1 MVYTSSCVGADLLL
15 CKNNYTHFIAVYV
28 DKAILLPWARMHSG
42 GYDMSMYV
50 YIWSNL
56 TVRKIATKAYP
67 LLALKI
73 YVTNLDL
80 ASHRLSTRSVF
91 LLLQCG
97 SQWCLNAH
105 VFTALIIERLSHPP
119 LTGMF
124 ENAGKAKPYMT
135 AVHYWTHCT
144 AQSADSAH
152 RCVLWSSSSF
162 HAKLR
167 TFFVLVFTGGVLA
180 WLCCPA

>member
-1 MVYTSSCVGADLLL
+1 MVYTSSRVGADLLL
-15 CKNNYTHFIAVYV
+15 CKNNYTHFIAVSV
-28 DKAILLPWARMHSG
+28 DKAILLPWTRMHSRVIMFG
-42 GYDMSMYV
+42 HVDVCVYMYV

-56 TVRKIATKAYP
+56 TVHKIATKAYI

-91 LLLQCG
+91 LLPQCG
-97 SQWCLNAH
+97 SQWCLNAR
-105 VFTALIIERLSHPP
+105 VLTALIIERLSHPP

-162 HAKLR
+162 HAN
-167 TFFVLVFTGGVLA
+167 
-180 WLCCPA
+180 

>member
-15 CKNNYTHFIAVYV
+15 CKNNYTHFIAVSV
-28 DKAILLPWARMHSG
+28 DKAILLPWTRMHSRVIMFG
-42 GYDMSMYV
+42 HVDVCVYMYV

-56 TVRKIATKAYP
+56 TVHKIATKAYI

-91 LLLQCG
+91 LLPQCG

-105 VFTALIIERLSHPP
+105 VITALIIERLSHPHLLACLRTQEKPNPTWQQCIIELTVQHSP
-119 LTGMF
+119 LTVL
-124 ENAGKAKPYMT
+124 T
-135 AVHYWTHCT
+135 
-144 AQSADSAH
+144 
-152 RCVLWSSSSF
+152 CVLWCSSSF
-162 HAKLR
+162 HAN
-167 TFFVLVFTGGVLA
+167 
-180 WLCCPA
+180 